1 VVAWALFHLRVCLHK
16 CSENQP
22 LTVDLIQTHKQ
33 TIYKPR
39 RCTKRGYRTK
49 KKFMDRFT
57 QFPAV
62 NDDGDDVHIVPWHLN
77 IQLPSEVLELSWAIL
92 LRAFTTDENPVFL
105 LNGAPVKADLSSQT
119 VQPADLAPVS
129 DLSRKHTAVVLG
141 DPLFDDDRLPPVL
154 RWSVDP
160 TSQSGA
166 LCATGGMDAAF
177 LYQLGKQLKQIV
189 QEQAA
194 LKGIQVELSAL
205 EVPTPAISNAKPAIL
220 PGPSLLHE
228 LALRGFND
236 SNHAI
241 EFLAADRNVRFLSY
255 RDLDRRSSKLASEI
269 ARASTGHGVQR
280 VVPVL
285 LPQSVELYI
294 SWLAILKS
302 GAAFCPLNTDAPTD
316 RTEFIL
322 QDVAA
327 SVVITNKALASRIP
341 PKEHLSILII
351 DNLSNEPIAPFSVD
365 CSSTNLA
372 YVMYTSG
379 STGRPKGVG
388 VSHLA
393 ATQSLLAHD
402 DLIPPFKRFLQFA
415 SPTFD
420 VSVFEVFFP
429 MMRGATL
436 IGSERENMLLDI
448 SHVMTTMKVDA
459 AELTPTVAGELLRTR
474 AAAPSLRVLLTIG
487 EMLTRHV
494 VDEFGQSENRDGI
507 LHGMYGPTEAA
518 IHCTAATHFKA
529 KDRVNMIGTAF
540 KTVSAYIMSLPSDD
554 SNELRTLSLGQ
565 IGELVVGGPQLADG
579 YINRPE
585 ENAKAFI
592 DSPIYGRL
600 YRTGDKARMLPSGEI
615 ECFGRISS
623 GQVKLRGQ
631 RIELGEIEHVI
642 TRASGVRSAV
652 TVVIDGNLVA
662 FVLVTGKGV
671 TDSSLRD
678 VCRQLLP
685 RFMIP
690 GEFMLVDQFPQLPS
704 GKVDRKT
711 LEADFVQ
718 HRNSAQSSDQESRD
732 EKEEAIV
739 ACVAD
744 VLGRRLAPTES
755 LASAGLD
762 SLGAIRLASHLLD
775 AGIRLGVAPL
785 LEADSVD
792 GIWQLATTLEAAG
805 PTGDTQAA
813 LQTISELVSDAGRA
827 RVDALSLSSLV
838 SDVVPC
844 SHIQQAMI
852 LETARDDK
860 AYCNWIELEF
870 ESVNLAEVKGAFAK
884 LVEHNEILRSGF
896 VEIGLKDHSYAHFT
910 WKNIDEYVFQVDVLE
925 YDVSLTTGHD
935 VLNPFRV
942 QIKEGKDHLRVLVH
956 IHHAL
961 YDGWS
966 WQLILRDLRGILAG
980 EQPAPRSPYTVV
992 TKFFIEQKLDKS
1004 STESS
1009 IYWSDQLQD
1018 LTPATFP
1025 TFHGRTDIKPT
1036 TSHTTRTLQTPISRL
1051 NEITHDLRVSRQT
1064 IFQAAFCYILSTYL
1078 GTKDITFGTVFSG
1091 RTLPLKGIETIL
1103 GPCIRTLPT
1112 RMDLSKMQGISD
1124 LLFSVQNMNRKSLE
1138 HGNLPLQD
1146 IKKASG
1152 IDLDRVLFD
1161 TALVWQESMWTDDHD
1176 IFREVGAGEFLE
1188 FALLLE
1194 FEPREDHVFA
1204 RATFQAAA
1212 LSSEQA
1218 DLLLQQIDAVAAIL
1232 IDRVELPIGEIRSL
1246 LPSDMLSVCHA
1257 SAEKTGNSLAS
1268 GVEGVASTDPDRVAV
1283 EVKSWKSETASPV
1296 LERITYGELNS
1307 RANGL
1312 AHLLLH
1318 IGVTKTDLVSVL
1330 LTSFIDLYVSVLG
1343 IVKSGAGVLL
1353 LSPGSDEAIHSLL
1366 SKTRSK
1372 FCIVDPVTEKAHCL
1386 PSLKLVQRI
1395 HLSYSIDV
1403 YHGFNIPYTNKGSD
1417 VVYVEAKGGNATDNI
1432 IITRQNLQSKIN
1444 ALSNIYPTP
1453 IGSKILSSHPNS
1465 ISEAFFAWKNGI
1477 TLCSASQM
1485 VKTSL
1490 EQVCQ
1495 DMSITHL
1502 HLTPSLASRVDP
1514 ESVPSV
1520 QYLLT
1525 SGEQLTPRVHRD
1537 WAGKG
1542 LYHAY
1547 SSEALVHAFTLS
1559 EINISTSIRNV
1570 GQPLGN
1576 TFAIIVD
1583 GKSMCLLPRG
1593 AVGELCF
1600 GGDQVGNCL
1609 PGLDTSLT
1617 GQFVDHPDY
1626 GLIYR
1631 TGDYGRLLPDGT
1643 LIISRDSG
1651 LETVSTQAVDLDEI
1665 DRAVLSLGSVRESVS
1680 IILDSKLGKQ
1690 QSVVFWVPLSKPA
1703 STAQIEHVTNDLFL
1717 KLSKI
1722 LPFSSIPDLLVLVD
1736 AIDLTPSYKTD
1747 YSMLSQRL
1755 ERLNAEELAVF
1766 SPKLNANNTDDSLTD
1781 VEKIISIALST
1792 VTGIDQS
1799 HIDKHTSFYRLGLDS
1814 LSAIS
1819 FSRKLQESG
1828 CGRLAVSTILRY
1840 SSVTQLASVIPPIIN
1855 GNGNGSVQAEIHES
1869 TVVFDEAFIRQ
1880 VEDGFEATGTSVQDI
1895 YPCTP
1900 LQEAMLAAESG
1911 GQSAYFNHLLLLVHS
1926 DAEAMRAAW
1935 DLMMQRHGI
1944 LRTCFTQTNDKR
1956 FAYAQVVLNTSVL
1969 PWNHVET
1976 SSLQLESVIKENKS
1990 NFEGVSPVDGQLP
2003 YSLTLITDSSVQ
2015 KTHLLL
2021 SIHHALYGGE
2031 GIAQLLHELQ
2041 LSLSTQ
2047 ELPPNT
2053 QFRRFIDYMTS
2064 IDCST
2069 SDGYWDQYLTGVAP
2083 TLLHTANADDSA
2095 SQQIHTSLTS
2105 TFGSFKQQCKDLS
2118 VSPLNVFHA
2127 AWARLLSLYT
2137 DSADVC
2143 FGNVFSCRTIPLDDA
2158 DRIVGPCFNT
2168 LPIRIKSSSTA
2179 TNSDILKLCQ
2189 KSNSDI
2195 LPHQLSP
2202 LRRIQRRVLGG
2213 GARLFDT
2220 LLIFQNKNTDLD
2232 SNIWELLEDEGN
2244 MGFPLICEIVP
2255 DKSAD
2260 TYQICLHFQASHI
2273 SRIAAESVARDFVSL
2288 VEHIAQY
2295 PSAQTSDKR
2304 VLGANIP
2311 RVFEQIPQS
2320 KAVNFRTKS
2329 RKSRPWSPQEEAV
2342 RDILC
2347 KFSDVEPDNVSQD
2360 MTIFQLGLDSINAV
2374 QVSAKLRGLGYKIS
2388 SGDILEAASINQI
2401 ASLLNSS
2408 EKTGGEVVYDFESFQ
2423 GQHLQDVCEK
2433 LGISSENVQS
2443 LHPCTPV
2450 QNGMLA
2456 MFIHSHGGVY
2466 FNRMALNFATPLD
2479 SARLKEAWSIVM
2491 AQHEMLRTGFV
2502 QLRDQQ
2508 QPFAMLTYQNA
2519 ELPWYELLTSSPI
2532 QEKTILENLHQLPWS
2547 IEAEGGE
2554 SISVIHFSALHA
2566 IYDAQSLSSIFA
2578 DVKAAYE
2585 GNALIPRVPITATL
2599 GPILLESKGQS
2610 ESATFWKD
2618 LAPEVHP
2625 SKFPDLHPMRTD
2637 ERRLLNASL
2646 RCAQPRQTLEDACR
2660 NLGVTLQA
2668 AGQAAWARLLSAY
2681 TGESNVTFGTVL
2693 SGRNLSAAAQDAV
2706 FPCLVTVP
2714 TPVRIEGPNQD
2725 LLNRTLKRNA
2735 LLVKNQFAPLSNIQR
2750 WLGSDEPL
2758 FDTLFVYQK
2767 FASAAEGWAVVDE
2780 ETKIDVS
2787 NTYRLTLEYV

>member
-1 VVAWALFHLRVCLHK
+1 
-16 CSENQP
+16 
-22 LTVDLIQTHKQ
+22 
-33 TIYKPR
+33 
-39 RCTKRGYRTK
+39 
-49 KKFMDRFT
+49 MDRFT

-62 NDDGDDVHIVPWHLN
+62 NDDGNDVHIVPWHLDVR
-77 IQLPSEVLELSWAIL
+77 LPSEILALSWAVL
-92 LRAFTTDENPVFL
+92 LRAFTTDEDPVFL
-105 LNGAPVKADLSSQT
+105 LNGTPVKADLSVQT
-119 VQPADLAPVS
+119 VQPADLATVS
-129 DLSRKHTAVVLG
+129 DLSVKHTAVVLG
-141 DPLFDDDRLPPVL
+141 DPIFNDDRHPPVL
-154 RWSVDP
+154 RWTVDL

-189 QEQAA
+189 QQQAA

-205 EVPTPAISNAKPAIL
+205 EVPTLAISNAEPATL
-220 PGPSLLHE
+220 PGPGLLHE
-228 LALRGFND
+228 LALRGLND

-241 EFLAADRNVRFLSY
+241 EFLAADGNVRCLSY
-255 RDLDRRSSKLASEI
+255 RDLDRLSSNLASEI
-269 ARASTGHGVQR
+269 ARASTMNGVQR
-280 VVPVL
+280 VVPIL

-316 RTEFIL
+316 RIDFIL

-327 SVVITNKALASRIP
+327 SVVITNDTLASRIP
-341 PKEHLSILII
+341 PKEHLSILTV
-351 DNLSNEPIAPFSVD
+351 DNLSNEPIEPFSIE
-365 CSSTNLA
+365 CSSYHLA

-487 EMLTRHV
+487 EMLTRHG
-494 VDEFGQSENRDGI
+494 VDEFGQSENGDGI

-529 KDRVNMIGTAF
+529 KDRVNMIGTPF

-592 DSPIYGRL
+592 DSPLYGRL

-652 TVVIDGNLVA
+652 TIVIDGNLVA
-662 FVLVTGKGV
+662 FVLVTDKGV
-671 TDSSLRD
+671 TETSLRD

-690 GEFMLVDQFPQLPS
+690 GEFVLVDQFPQLPS
-704 GKVDRKT
+704 GKIDRKT
-711 LEADFVQ
+711 LEANFVQ
-718 HRNSAQSSDQESRD
+718 HRSTAQSFDHEYRD

-739 ACVAD
+739 SCVAD

-755 LASAGLD
+755 LAAAGLD

-775 AGIRLGVAPL
+775 AGIRLGVAAL

-792 GIWQLATTLEAAG
+792 GIWQIATTLEAAG

-813 LQTISELVSDAGRA
+813 LQTISELVSDAGLA
-827 RVDALSLSSLV
+827 RVDALGLSSLV
-838 SDVVPC
+838 SDVVPS

-852 LETARDDK
+852 LETVKDDK

-870 ESVNLAEVKGAFAK
+870 ESSVNSAQVKDAFVQ

-896 VEIGLKDHSYAHFT
+896 VEIGLKDHSYARFT
-910 WKNIDEYVFQVDVLE
+910 WKNIDEHVFQVERALE
-925 YDVSLTTGHD
+925 YDVSLTAGHD

-942 QIKEGKDHLRVLVH
+942 QIKEEKDHLRVVIH

-966 WQLILRDLRGILAG
+966 WQLMLRDVRGILAG
-980 EQPAPRSPYTVV
+980 EEPASRSPYTVV
-992 TKFFIEQKLDKS
+992 TNFFIEQKLDKS

-1009 IYWSDQLQD
+1009 TYWRDQLQG
-1018 LTPATFP
+1018 LTPAPFP
-1025 TFHGRTDIKPT
+1025 TFHGKTDIKAAT
-1036 TSHTTRTLQTPISRL
+1036 AHTTRILQTPISKL
-1051 NEITHDLRVSRQT
+1051 NDVTHHLRVSRQT
-1064 IFQAAFCYILSTYL
+1064 VFQAAFCYILSTYI
-1078 GTKDITFGTVFSG
+1078 GRKDITFGTVFSG

-1112 RMDLSKMQGISD
+1112 RMNLSKMQHISD
-1124 LLFSVQNMNRKSLE
+1124 LLFAIQNMNRKSLE
-1138 HGNLPLQD
+1138 HGSLPLQD

-1152 IDLDRVLFD
+1152 IDLDRSLFD
-1161 TALVWQESMWTDDHD
+1161 TALVWQESIWTDEHD
-1176 IFREVGAGEFLE
+1176 VFREVSAAEFLE

-1194 FEPREDHVFA
+1194 FEPREEHVFA
-1204 RATFQAAA
+1204 RATFQQAV
-1212 LSSEQA
+1212 LSLEQA
-1218 DLLLQQIDAVAAIL
+1218 DLLLQQIDAVAALL
-1232 IDRVELPIGEIRSL
+1232 IDRVELPVGEIRSL
-1246 LPSDMLSVCHA
+1246 LPSETLSVYHA
-1257 SAEKTGNSLAS
+1257 SAEKNECSLAS
-1268 GVEGVASTDPDRVAV
+1268 GVEGVASTDPDRAAV
-1283 EVKSWKSETASPV
+1283 EVMSLKSENSSPV
-1296 LERITYGELNS
+1296 VERITYGELNS

-1318 IGVTKTDLVSVL
+1318 IGVEKTDIVSIL
-1330 LTSFIDLYVSVLG
+1330 LTSSIAFYVSVLG
-1343 IVKSGAGVLL
+1343 IAKAGAGVLL
-1353 LSPGSDEAIHSLL
+1353 LSRDSDEAIHSLL
-1366 SKTRSK
+1366 SRTRSK
-1372 FCIVDPVTEKAHCL
+1372 FCIIDSVTEKDHRL

-1403 YHGFNIPYTNKGSD
+1403 FHDFNIPYTSKGSD
-1417 VVYVEAKGGNATDNI
+1417 VAYVEAKTDNGTENMI
-1432 IITRQNLQSKIN
+1432 ISRQNLQSNIN
-1444 ALSNIYPTP
+1444 ALSNAYPTP
-1453 IGSKILSSHPNS
+1453 TGSKILSSHPNT
-1465 ISEAFFAWKNGI
+1465 ISEAFFAWKNGS
-1477 TLCSASQM
+1477 TLCSTSDI
-1485 VKTSL
+1485 VKASL
-1490 EQVCQ
+1490 EQACQ
-1495 DMSITHL
+1495 VMGITHL
-1502 HLTPSLASRVDP
+1502 HLTPSLASRVD
-1514 ESVPSV
+1514 SQAIPSV

-1525 SGEQLTPRVHRD
+1525 SGEQLTPRVHRN

-1547 SSEALVHAFTLS
+1547 SSEALVHASTLS
-1559 EINISTSIRNV
+1559 KIDVSTSVRNI

-1583 GKSMCLLPRG
+1583 GESLCLLPRG

-1609 PGLDTSLT
+1609 PDSETSLT
-1617 GQFVDHPDY
+1617 GRFVDHPYY
-1626 GLIYR
+1626 GRIYL
-1631 TGDYGRLLPDGT
+1631 TGDYGRFLPDGT
-1643 LIISRDSG
+1643 IILSRNSG
-1651 LETVSTQAVDLDEI
+1651 LEQVRAQAVDLDEV
-1665 DRAVLSLGSVRESVS
+1665 DRAFLALGSVRESVS

-1690 QSVVFWVPLSKPA
+1690 QLVVFWVPSTKPTGFVQIEEVTNALFAELSKA
-1703 STAQIEHVTNDLFL
+1703 
-1717 KLSKI
+1717 LS
-1722 LPFSSIPDLLVLVD
+1722 FSSIPDLLVVVD
-1736 AIDLTPSYKTD
+1736 EIGLTPSYKTD
-1747 YSMLSQRL
+1747 YFLLTQRL
-1755 ERLNAEELAVF
+1755 EQLSTEELAVF
-1766 SPKLNANNTDDSLTD
+1766 SPKLHASDTDDSLTD
-1781 VEKIISIALST
+1781 VEKIVSIALSA
-1792 VTGIDQS
+1792 VTGTDQS

-1828 CGRLAVSTILRY
+1828 CGRLAVSTILRH
-1840 SSVTQLASVIPPIIN
+1840 SSVSQLASVIPPIVNAN
-1855 GNGNGSVQAEIHES
+1855 GHELVQAEVHES
-1869 TVVFDEAFIRQ
+1869 TAAFDETFIRH
-1880 VEDGFEATGTSVQDI
+1880 VEDGFKAAGTSVQDI

-1926 DAEAMRAAW
+1926 DAEAMRTAW
-1935 DLMMQRHGI
+1935 AQMMQRHGI

-1956 FAYAQVVLNTSVL
+1956 FAYAQVVLDTSVL
-1969 PWNHVET
+1969 PWYHVET
-1976 SSLQLESVIKENKS
+1976 SSLELESVIKENKS
-1990 NFEGVSPVDGQLP
+1990 KFEDISPVNGQLP
-2003 YSLTLITDSSVQ
+2003 YSLTLITDSTAQ

-2021 SIHHALYGGE
+2021 SIHHALYDGE
-2031 GIAQLLHELQ
+2031 GISQLLHELQ
-2041 LSLSTQ
+2041 LSLSNQ
-2047 ELPPNT
+2047 ELPANT
-2053 QFRRFIDYMTS
+2053 PFHRFIDYMTS
-2064 IDCST
+2064 VDYGT
-2069 SDGYWDQYLTGVAP
+2069 SDEYWDQYLAGATP
-2083 TLLHTANADDSA
+2083 TLLPTANADGSA
-2095 SQQIHTSLTS
+2095 SKQIHASLKS
-2105 TFGSFKQQCKDLS
+2105 PFGSFKQQCKDLS

-2137 DSADVC
+2137 DSADIC
-2143 FGNVFSCRTIPLDDA
+2143 FGNVFSCRTIPLDGA

-2179 TNSDILKLCQ
+2179 TNSDILKLSQ

-2195 LPHQLSP
+2195 LPHQLSA

-2213 GARLFDT
+2213 GSRLFDT
-2220 LLIFQNKNTDLD
+2220 LLIFQNSNTDLD
-2232 SNIWELLEDEGN
+2232 SHIWELLQDEGN

-2255 DKSAD
+2255 DESAD
-2260 TYQICLHFQASHI
+2260 TVQICLHFQASHI
-2273 SRIAAESVARDFVSL
+2273 SQVAAEGVARDFVAL

-2295 PSAQTSDKR
+2295 PSAQASDKR
-2304 VLGANIP
+2304 VLGADTP
-2311 RVFEQIPQS
+2311 RVFEQMSQN
-2320 KAVNFRTKS
+2320 KAVNFRTTKS
-2329 RKSRPWSPQEEAV
+2329 QQTRPWSHQEEAV

-2347 KFSDVEPDNVSQD
+2347 KFSDIEPDNVSQD
-2360 MTIFQLGLDSINAV
+2360 TTIFQLGLDSINAV

-2388 SGDILEAASINQI
+2388 SGDILEAASIDEI
-2401 ASLLNSS
+2401 ASLLTGS
-2408 EKTGGEVVYDFESFQ
+2408 EKTGEEVTYDFGSFQ
-2423 GQHLQDVCEK
+2423 SQNLQLVCEQ
-2433 LGISSENVQS
+2433 LGISSEGVQS

-2456 MFIHSHGGVY
+2456 MFTHSHGGVY
-2466 FNRMALNFATPLD
+2466 FNRMALNFSTPLD
-2479 SARLKEAWSIVM
+2479 SVRLKEAWSKVM

-2508 QPFAMLTYQNA
+2508 HPFAMLTYPNA
-2519 ELPWYELLTSSPI
+2519 ELPWNELSKESPI
-2532 QEKTILENLHQLPWS
+2532 QEKNILDNLHQPPWS
-2547 IEAEGGE
+2547 IEVEAGE
-2554 SISVIHFSALHA
+2554 SISVMHFSALHA

-2578 DVKAAYE
+2578 DVKATYE
-2585 GNALIPRVPITATL
+2585 GKTLTSRAPITASL

-2625 SKFPDLHPMRTD
+2625 SKFPDLHPIRTD
-2637 ERRLLNASL
+2637 ERRLFNTSI
-2646 RCAQPRQTLEDACR
+2646 RCAQPRKSLEDACR

-2668 AGQAAWARLLSAY
+2668 AGQAAWARVLSAY

-2693 SGRNLSAAAQDAV
+2693 SGRNLSVAAEDAV

-2714 TPVRIEGPNQD
+2714 TPLRIEGANRD
-2725 LLNRTLKRNA
+2725 LLDRTLKRNA
-2735 LLVKNQFAPLSNIQR
+2735 LLVKNQFAPLSSIQR

-2767 FASAAEGWAVVDE
+2767 FASAVEGWDVGDE

-2787 NTYRLTLEYV
+2787 NRFWIMLQYI

>member
-1 VVAWALFHLRVCLHK
+1 
-16 CSENQP
+16 
-22 LTVDLIQTHKQ
+22 
-33 TIYKPR
+33 
-39 RCTKRGYRTK
+39 
-49 KKFMDRFT
+49 MDRFT

-62 NDDGDDVHIVPWHLN
+62 NDDGDEVQIVPWNLD
-77 IQLPSEVLELSWAIL
+77 IELPSKVLELSWAIL
-92 LRAFTTDENPVFL
+92 LRAFATDENPVFL
-105 LNGAPVKADLSSQT
+105 LNGTPVKANLSSQT
-119 VQPADLAPVS
+119 VEPADLATVS
-129 DLSRKHTAVVLG
+129 DLSLKHTAVVLG
-141 DPLFDDDRLPPVL
+141 DPLFDDDRHPPVL

-160 TSQSGA
+160 TSRAGA
-166 LCATGGMDAAF
+166 LSATGGMDAAF

-194 LKGIQVELSAL
+194 LEGIQVELSAL
-205 EVPTPAISNAKPAIL
+205 EIPTPAIANAEPAIL
-220 PGPSLLHE
+220 PGPGLLHE
-228 LALRGFND
+228 LALRGIND
-236 SNHAI
+236 ENHAI
-241 EFLAADRNVRFLSY
+241 EFLAADGNICCLSY
-255 RDLDRRSSKLASEI
+255 HDLDRQSSKLASEI
-269 ARASTGHGVQR
+269 AHASTVNGAQR

-285 LPQSVELYI
+285 LPQSLELYI

-316 RTEFIL
+316 RIEFIL

-327 SVVITNKALASRIP
+327 SVVITNEALASRIP
-341 PKEHLSILII
+341 PKKNLSILTV
-351 DNLSNEPIAPFSVD
+351 DNLSNEPVEPFSID
-365 CSSTNLA
+365 CSSSNLA

-429 MMRGATL
+429 MMRGSTL

-494 VDEFGQSENRDGI
+494 VDEFGQSEHGDGI

-529 KDRVNMIGTAF
+529 KDRVNMIGTPF

-554 SNELRTLSLGQ
+554 STELRTLGLGQ

-615 ECFGRISS
+615 ECFGRISG

-652 TVVIDGNLVA
+652 TIVIDGNLVA
-662 FVLVTGKGV
+662 FVLVTDKGV

-690 GEFMLVDQFPQLPS
+690 GEFVLVDQFPQLPS
-704 GKVDRKT
+704 GKIDRKT

-718 HRNSAQSSDQESRD
+718 HRNTAQSSDQESRD

-739 ACVAD
+739 SCVAD

-755 LASAGLD
+755 LVSAGLD

-775 AGIRLGVAPL
+775 AGIRLGVAAL

-792 GIWQLATTLEAAG
+792 EIWQLATTLKAVD

-813 LQTISELVSDAGRA
+813 LQTISELVSDAGMA
-827 RVDALSLSSLV
+827 RVDALGLGSLV
-838 SDVVPC
+838 SHVVPC

-852 LETARDDK
+852 LETIGDDK

-870 ESVNLAEVKGAFAK
+870 ESVDLVRVKGAFEK
-884 LVEHNEILRSGF
+884 LAENNDILRSGF
-896 VEIGLKDHSYAHFT
+896 VEIGLKDHSYARFT
-910 WKNIDEYVFQVDVLE
+910 WNNIDEHILLVDAFE
-925 YDVSLTTGHD
+925 YDVSLTAGHD
-935 VLNPFRV
+935 VLSPFRV
-942 QIKEGKDHLRVLVH
+942 QIKEGTDHLRVLVH

-966 WQLILRDLRGILAG
+966 WQLMLKDLRGILAG
-980 EQPAPRSPYTVV
+980 EQPESRSSYSVV
-992 TKFFIEQKLDKS
+992 TDFFIEQRLDKS

-1009 IYWSDQLQD
+1009 TYWSEQLQG
-1018 LTPATFP
+1018 LTPANFP
-1025 TFHGRTDIKPT
+1025 IFHGKTNIKPG
-1036 TSHTTRTLQTPISRL
+1036 TSRTTRILQTPISKL
-1051 NEITHDLRVSRQT
+1051 NEVTQNLRVSRQT

-1078 GTKDITFGTVFSG
+1078 GRKDITFGTVFSG

-1112 RMDLSKMQGISD
+1112 RMNLSKMQGISD
-1124 LLFSVQNMNRKSLE
+1124 LLFAIQNMNRKSLE
-1138 HGNLPLQD
+1138 HGSLPLQD

-1152 IDLDRVLFD
+1152 IDLDRSLFD
-1161 TALVWQESMWTDDHD
+1161 TALVWQESMWTDDQD
-1176 IFREVGAGEFLE
+1176 TFREVGAGEFLE

-1194 FEPREDHVFA
+1194 FEPREEHVFA
-1204 RATFQAAA
+1204 RATFQEAVMP
-1212 LSSEQA
+1212 SEQA
-1218 DLLLQQIDAVAAIL
+1218 ELLLQQIDAVASVL
-1232 IDRVELPIGEIRSL
+1232 IDRVDIPIGEIQSL
-1246 LPSDMLSVCHA
+1246 LPSDTLSVYRA
-1257 SAEKTGNSLAS
+1257 SVERSEHSLVS
-1268 GVEGVASTDPDRVAV
+1268 GVEGVASTDPGRAAV
-1283 EVKSWKSETASPV
+1283 EVMNWKSETTNPV

-1318 IGVTKTDLVSVL
+1318 IGITKTDLVSIL
-1330 LTSFIDLYVSVLG
+1330 LTSSIDFYVSVLG
-1343 IVKSGAGVLL
+1343 VAKAGAGVLV
-1353 LSPGSDEAIHSLL
+1353 LSPDSDEAIHSVLA
-1366 SKTRSK
+1366 KTKSK
-1372 FCIVDPVTEKAHCL
+1372 FCIVDTVTEKEHCL
-1386 PSLKLVQRI
+1386 PSFKLVQRI

-1403 YHGFNIPYTNKGSD
+1403 YHDFNIPYTKNGSD
-1417 VVYVEAKGGNATDNI
+1417 VAYIEANGDNSTENI
-1432 IITRQNLQSKIN
+1432 IISRQNLQSSIN
-1444 ALSNIYPTP
+1444 ALSTVYPTST
-1453 IGSKILSSHPNS
+1453 GSKILSSHPHS
-1465 ISEAFFAWKNGI
+1465 ISEAFFAWTNGI
-1477 TLCSASQM
+1477 TLCSASNM
-1485 VKTSL
+1485 FESSI
-1490 EQVCQ
+1490 ERICQ

-1502 HLTPSLASRVDP
+1502 HLTPSLASRVNP

-1520 QYLLT
+1520 HFLLT
-1525 SGEQLTPRVHRD
+1525 SGEQLTSKVHRV

-1547 SSEALVHAFTLS
+1547 SSDALVHACTLS
-1559 EINISTSIRNV
+1559 QINISTSIRNI
-1570 GQPLGN
+1570 GQPLLN
-1576 TFAIIVD
+1576 TFAIIMD
-1583 GKSMCLLPRG
+1583 TESMCLLPRG

-1600 GGDQVGNCL
+1600 GGDQVGDSL
-1609 PGLDTSLT
+1609 SDLDTSLI
-1617 GQFVDHPDY
+1617 GRFVDLPGY
-1626 GLIYR
+1626 GRVYR

-1643 LIISRDSG
+1643 LILSRSSV
-1651 LETVSTQAVDLDEI
+1651 LKAEHNQAVNLDEV
-1665 DRAVLSLGSVRESVS
+1665 DRAILSLESVQESVS
-1680 IILDSKLGKQ
+1680 IILDSKLGEQ
-1690 QSVVFWVPLSKPA
+1690 QLVEFWVPSSKPA
-1703 STAQIEHVTNDLFL
+1703 GTLQIEEATSNLFAEL
-1717 KLSKI
+1717 NRI
-1722 LPFSSIPDLLVLVD
+1722 LPFASIPGLLVLVD
-1736 AIDLTPSYKTD
+1736 HIDLTPSYKTD
-1747 YSMLSQRL
+1747 YLALSKRL
-1755 ERLNAEELAVF
+1755 DQLSTEELAVF
-1766 SPKLNANNTDDSLTD
+1766 SPKLKANDTNGGLTD
-1781 VEKIISIALST
+1781 VEKIISAALSA
-1792 VTGIDQS
+1792 VTSIDQR

-1819 FSRKLQESG
+1819 FSRKLQEFG

-1840 SSVTQLASVIPPIIN
+1840 SSVSQLASVIPSIIN
-1855 GNGNGSVQAEIHES
+1855 GNEQETVQAEVPVS
-1869 TVVFDEAFIRQ
+1869 TVVFDEAFIHQ
-1880 VEDGFEATGTSVQDI
+1880 VEDEFKTAGTPVHDI

-1911 GQSAYFNHLLLLVHS
+1911 GKSAYFNHLLLLVHS
-1926 DAEAMRAAW
+1926 DAEAMKAAW
-1935 DLMMQRHGI
+1935 TQMMQRHGI

-1956 FAYAQVVLNTSVL
+1956 FAYAQVVLDTSAL

-1976 SSLQLESVIKENKS
+1976 SSLEFNSVIKEKKS
-1990 NFEGVSPVDGQLP
+1990 KFEGISPINGELP
-2003 YSLTLITDSSVQ
+2003 YSLTWIADSTSQ

-2021 SIHHALYGGE
+2021 SIHHALYDGE

-2041 LSLSTQ
+2041 LSLSNQ
-2047 ELPPNT
+2047 QLPENT
-2053 QFRRFIDYMTS
+2053 PFHRFVDYMTS
-2064 IDCST
+2064 TDYST
-2069 SDGYWDQYLTGVAP
+2069 SDEYWDQYLAGVTP
-2083 TLLHTANADDSA
+2083 TLLPTASADDSA
-2095 SQQIHTSLTS
+2095 SQQIHTSIKAP
-2105 TFGSFKQQCKDLS
+2105 FGSFKQQCKDLS

-2137 DSADVC
+2137 NSADVC
-2143 FGNVFSCRTIPLDDA
+2143 FGNVFSCRTVLLDGA

-2168 LPIRIKSSSTA
+2168 LPIRVKSSSTA
-2179 TNSDILKLCQ
+2179 TNHDILKLSQ

-2213 GARLFDT
+2213 GSRLFDT

-2232 SNIWELLEDEGN
+2232 SNIWELLQDEGN

-2255 DKSAD
+2255 DESAN
-2260 TYQICLHFQASHI
+2260 TIQICLHFHASHI
-2273 SRIAAESVARDFVSL
+2273 SRSAAEIVAQDFIAL

-2295 PSAQTSDKR
+2295 PSAQASDKR
-2304 VLGANIP
+2304 VLGAEIP
-2311 RVFEQIPQS
+2311 RIFEQISQS
-2320 KAVNFRTKS
+2320 KAVNFRTTKS
-2329 RKSRPWSPQEEAV
+2329 RQSRPWSHQEEAV

-2347 KFSDVEPDNVSQD
+2347 KFSDVEPENVSQD

-2374 QVSAKLRGLGYKIS
+2374 QVSARLRGLGYKAS
-2388 SGDILEAASINQI
+2388 SGDILEAASIDQI
-2401 ASLLNSS
+2401 ASLLTSS
-2408 EKTGGEVVYDFESFQ
+2408 EKAGEEVMYDFESFQ
-2423 GQHLQDVCEK
+2423 DQHLQVVCEQ
-2433 LGISSENVQS
+2433 LGISSGEVQS
-2443 LHPCTPV
+2443 LLPCTPV

-2456 MFIHSHGGVY
+2456 MFTHSHGDVY
-2466 FNRMALNFATPLD
+2466 FNRMALNFTTPLD
-2479 SARLKEAWSIVM
+2479 SARLKEAWSTVM

-2508 QPFAMLTYQNA
+2508 HPFAMLTYQNA
-2519 ELPWYELLTSSPI
+2519 KLPWYELSTDTPI
-2532 QEKTILENLHQLPWS
+2532 HEKTILENLHQPPWS
-2547 IEAEGGE
+2547 IEVEAGE

-2578 DVKAAYE
+2578 DVKATYE
-2585 GNALIPRVPITATL
+2585 GTALIPRVPITATL

-2625 SKFPDLHPMRTD
+2625 SKFPDLHPIRTD
-2637 ERRLLNASL
+2637 GRRLLNTSI
-2646 RCAQPRQTLEDACR
+2646 RCSQPRKTLEDACR
-2660 NLGVTLQA
+2660 SLGVTLQA

-2693 SGRNLSAAAQDAV
+2693 SGRNLSTAAQDAV

-2714 TPVRIEGPNQD
+2714 TPLRIEGPNRD
-2725 LLNRTLKRNA
+2725 LLDRTLKRNA
-2735 LLVKNQFAPLSNIQR
+2735 LLMKNQFASLSSIQR

-2767 FASAAEGWAVVDE
+2767 FASAPEGWDVVDE

-2787 NTYRLTLEYV
+2787 DFF